1 MCPHQWVSFQGLYVF
16 KALSILLHPSAS
28 PWLCQYSSHVKEHP
42 SSNFQPQQSLTP
54 PPPILTLPVNC
65 HPPSTPL
72 SKGPSSHCLS
82 FRPLRS
88 PEHLVPPSDERRK
101 DKQRLPSTRLSPD
114 TPYPGPQF
122 PRLPQVPSEFL
133 PLWSGQELDSPPP
146 TPPLTYK

>member
-54 PPPILTLPVNC
+54 PPPLLTLPVNC

-82 FRPLRS
+82 FRPCGARSIWSLLPMKDAKTSRGCLPPGSLQTRLTLGLSFPASPRS
-88 PEHLVPPSDERRK
+88 P
-101 DKQRLPSTRLSPD
+101 LSPSSHD
-114 TPYPGPQF
+114 
-122 PRLPQVPSEFL
+122 RLGH
-133 PLWSGQELDSPPP
+133 SGLGRN
-146 TPPLTYK
+146 